1 MNKRI
6 LVIYYSQTGQLS
18 DVVRSI
24 TAPLQQSADIEL
36 VFECLRPLKPY
47 PFPWP
52 FLSFFDH
59 FPETVHDQPQPIAP
73 LASPLDQPY
82 DLVILAYTVW
92 FLSPAQPIT
101 AFLQSNEAKQLLHNT
116 PVITVIACRNM
127 WLMAQEKM
135 KQHLK
140 RIGARLIDNI
150 VLTDPTHSAATF
162 ISTPLWML
170 TGKKGPFLNGLIP
183 AAGVSPTAIKNASR
197 FGDAIAQQ
205 LPTRAVEDNRPILRN
220 LGAVNISERL
230 IASERIAIRSF
241 RLWGTL
247 LRALG
252 KPGTLLRRAVLVL
265 YIIFLLTLILT
276 VVPVSAVLKR
286 LFAPLMKKR
295 IAAQR
300 QYFAAPSGE

>member
-6 LVIYYSQTGQLS
+6 LVIYYSQSGQLT

-24 TAPLQQSADIEL
+24 TEPLQHAADIEL

-59 FPETVHDQPQPIAP
+59 FPETVYDEPQAIAP
-73 LASPLDQPY
+73 LSCATDQPF

-101 AFLQSNEAKQLLHNT
+101 TFLQSADAKQLLHNT
-116 PVITVIACRNM
+116 PITTVIACRNM
-127 WLMAQEKM
+127 WLMAQEKV
-135 KQHLK
+135 KQHLS
-140 RIGARLIDNI
+140 RLGARLIDNI
-150 VLTDPTHSAATF
+150 VLTDPTHTAATF

-183 AAGVSPTAIKNASR
+183 AAGISVDAIKEASR
-197 FGDAIAQQ
+197 FGEAIAQQ
-205 LPTRAVEDNRPILRN
+205 LPTRAFDDSSPILQN
-220 LGAVNISERL
+220 LGAVTVSERL
-230 IASERIAIRSF
+230 IASERIALRSF
-241 RLWGTL
+241 RLWGGL

-252 KPGTLLRRAVLVL
+252 EPGTPLRRAVLIL
-265 YIIFLLTLILT
+265 YILFLITLIIT
-276 VVPVSAVLKR
+276 VVPVSAILKR
-286 LFAPLMKKR
+286 LCAPLMKKR

-300 QYFAAPSGE
+300 LYFAAPSGE